1 LSILTIERVGGVGGF
16 GLPGSR
22 IRSRGTR
29 PFASLSAEAQAK
41 VEELFRTTGQ
51 NAARPPVAD
60 GFHYRIT
67 RQTPH
72 GEETVEVPEAVVP
85 VELQSSVKDELQ

>member
-1 LSILTIERVGGVGGF
+1 LSILTIERLGGF
-16 GLPGSR
+16 GGIGLPGSR

-29 PFASLSAEAQAK
+29 PLAGLSAEAQAK
-41 VEELFRTTGQ
+41 IEELFRTKGQ
-51 NAARPPVAD
+51 TAAKPPVAD
-60 GFHYRIT
+60 GFRYRIT

-85 VELQSSVKDELQ
+85 AELQSSVKDELQ